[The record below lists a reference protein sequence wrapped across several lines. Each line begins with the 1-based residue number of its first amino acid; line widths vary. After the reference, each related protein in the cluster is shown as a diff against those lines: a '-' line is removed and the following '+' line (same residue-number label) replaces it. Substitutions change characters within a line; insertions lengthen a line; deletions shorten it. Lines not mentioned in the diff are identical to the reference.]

1 MKKLIET
8 ALPLKAIRSANVGEK
23 VGSNG
28 YSGNLHTWWGRT
40 PIASTAVVLKAAMI
54 DCDEYQDG
62 MLQQSAADQNNQ
74 ISVFDP
80 FAGFGGIPLAAQ
92 RIGRTVISN
101 DLNPVAVMLNK
112 AATEIPA
119 RFAGAKPVNGTSKS
133 MIYTGAQGLAED
145 VQFYAE
151 WLLNEGLKRLEGL
164 YPQEQGTDVLAWL
177 WTRTVKCPNPACGCT
192 IPLSTT
198 FVLNTKKGQEAWV
211 EPIVQNGEVQ
221 FKVRNGICPEGKE
234 TNKFSSY

>member
-164 YPQEQGTDVLAWL
+164 YPQ
-177 WTRTVKCPNPACGCT
+177 
-192 IPLSTT
+192 
-198 FVLNTKKGQEAWV
+198 
-211 EPIVQNGEVQ
+211 
-221 FKVRNGICPEGKE
+221 
-234 TNKFSSY
+234 